1 MISSAA
7 ELPESRL
14 YTFIDEPR
22 EFALYFLEGQKL
34 IHDLALLH
42 PVRRDGFAYFRDV
55 VLSFQPMIGLIKG
68 GEQLGFYIDS
78 QEPYFRIKI
87 ETGHH
92 GATRCMIL
100 PEDFQEFPPAM
111 RGLVRMLK
119 VFPNNQPPYESV
131 LQVDSLP
138 LGEIVNR
145 VLRDSYQMPCVGRVS
160 QVSDQSLLLNR
171 LPQLRGKDVS
181 DYSLEAVEAR
191 WEQIR
196 EAIGAIFERHL
207 HESESL
213 KSAFAEVGFRLLSSR
228 PVRFQCSCSRPRMI
242 QNVHSVYKTEG
253 ESLFDPGQQILEVTC
268 EYCKTQ
274 YEISRADLQ
283 LSDSRPN

>member
-1 MISSAA
+1 MSSSTT

-34 IHDLALLH
+34 IRDLALLH
-42 PVRRDGFAYFRDV
+42 PVQREGFAYFRDV
-55 VLSFQPMIGLIKG
+55 VLSIQPMIGLIKH
-68 GEQLGFYIDS
+68 GEQLGFYVDS
-78 QEPYFRIKI
+78 DEPYFRIKI

-100 PEDFQEFPPAM
+100 PEEFQEFPPAM
-111 RGLVRMLK
+111 RGLVRILK

-131 LQVDSLP
+131 LEIDSLP

-145 VLRDSYQMPCVGRVS
+145 VLRDSYQMPCVARVS
-160 QVSDQSLLLNR
+160 QDSDQSLLLNR
-171 LPQLRGKDVS
+171 LPRLRGKDAS
-181 DYSLEAVEAR
+181 EYSLGAVEER

-196 EAIGAIFERHL
+196 EPITTIFGKHLSAAEAIGA
-207 HESESL
+207 
-213 KSAFAEVGFRLLSSR
+213 AFADAGFRLLSSR
-228 PVRFQCSCSRPRMI
+228 PVQFQCSCSRERMI

-253 ESLFDPGQQILEVTC
+253 DSLFDPGKQTLEAKC
-268 EYCKTQ
+268 EYCKTR
-274 YEISRADLQ
+274 YEISRADLRNRHG
-283 LSDSRPN
+283 SPN

>member
-1 MISSAA
+1 MLSSAA
-7 ELPESRL
+7 ELPESQL
-14 YTFIDEPR
+14 YTFIDERR

-42 PVRRDGFAYFRDV
+42 PVRRAGFAYFRDV
-55 VLSFQPMIGLIKG
+55 VLCFQPMIGLIKS
-68 GEQLGFYIDS
+68 GEQLGVYIDS
-78 QEPYFRIKI
+78 EEPYFRIKI

-111 RGLVRMLK
+111 RGLVRVLK

-131 LQVDSLP
+131 LEVDSLP

-145 VLRDSYQMPCVGRVS
+145 VLRDSYQMPCAAQVS
-160 QVSDQSLLLNR
+160 QISDQSLLLNR

-181 DYSLEAVEAR
+181 DYSIEAVEAR

-196 EAIGAIFERHL
+196 EAIKGIFEQQL
-207 HESESL
+207 HDAEPLET
-213 KSAFAEVGFRLLSSR
+213 AFAGVGFRLLSSR

-242 QNVHSVYKTEG
+242 RNVHSVYKTEG
-253 ESLFDPGQQILEVTC
+253 ESLFDPGQQTLEVTC

-274 YEISRADLQ
+274 YEISRDDLQ
-283 LSDSRPN
+283 LSVNRPN